1 MSAGNAYEGG
11 HRFESKGAASLCA
24 SSIAVGT
31 TSASFM
37 TSPENHSLHL
47 TWQQHRSGAVG
58 TYKKKGA
65 NDRRAALH
73 PAQVQSTQIT

>member
-1 MSAGNAYEGG
+1 
-11 HRFESKGAASLCA
+11 
-24 SSIAVGT
+24 
-31 TSASFM
+31 M